1 MAVSVAMMAV
11 VVVVVVVLSFSICCF
26 TLHPVGYCLSPAV
39 LPREFDY
46 VFPLLLKRLFG
57 CIA

>member
-1 MAVSVAMMAV
+1 MAVSVAMMT
-11 VVVVVVVLSFSICCF
+11 VVVVVVLSFLICCF